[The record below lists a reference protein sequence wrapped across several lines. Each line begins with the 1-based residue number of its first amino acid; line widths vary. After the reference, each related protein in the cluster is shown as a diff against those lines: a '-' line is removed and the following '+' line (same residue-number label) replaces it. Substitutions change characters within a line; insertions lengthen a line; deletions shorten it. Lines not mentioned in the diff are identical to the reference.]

1 MKNSKKLP
9 KIVNQHRKQI
19 KHLIFVGIL
28 SVIPRIPC
36 LFGGFVFDDRPA
48 ILDNQDV
55 VKNNFDSIWNTIFLH
70 DFWGGNL
77 TAKSS
82 HKSYRFVVLL
92 FVKQNTLGFSHCT
105 AGSSLFLSRFSL
117 LTFLR
122 FLGPFFIFSEIFN
135 CGVL

>member
-1 MKNSKKLP
+1 MNLLKNSKKLP
-9 KIVNQHRKQI
+9 KSENQHRQEI

-92 FVKQNTLGFSHCT
+92 FIKGAQSRNTYTTLSEGP
-105 AGSSLFLSRFSL
+105 SL
-117 LTFLR
+117 
-122 FLGPFFIFSEIFN
+122 I
-135 CGVL
+135 

>member
-1 MKNSKKLP
+1 MRKYIVFDVQKKGQPALGVFSFEYSP
-9 KIVNQHRKQI
+9 KIVNQHRKEI

-92 FVKQNTLGFSHCT
+92 FIKQNND
-105 AGSSLFLSRFSL
+105 
-117 LTFLR
+117 
-122 FLGPFFIFSEIFN
+122 I
-135 CGVL
+135 GVVARRLQI

>member
-1 MKNSKKLP
+1 MNLLKNSKKLP
-9 KIVNQHRKQI
+9 KSVNQHRQEI
-19 KHLIFVGIL
+19 KHLVFVGIL

-92 FVKQNTLGFSHCT
+92 FIKQNNDIG
-105 AGSSLFLSRFSL
+105 
-117 LTFLR
+117 
-122 FLGPFFIFSEIFN
+122 
-135 CGVL
+135 